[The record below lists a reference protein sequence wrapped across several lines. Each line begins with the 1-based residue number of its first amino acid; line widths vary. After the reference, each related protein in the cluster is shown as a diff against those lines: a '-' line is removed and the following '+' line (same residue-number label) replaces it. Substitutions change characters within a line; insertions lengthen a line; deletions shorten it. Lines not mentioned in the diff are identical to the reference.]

1 MDQKDIYL
9 VDDSADQR
17 LLVRTIFK
25 QFLPNYHLRSFQ
37 GGMELY
43 QFLVLQSS
51 PEYSG
56 RRPGLIVMDLKMPS
70 IDGLELLKLIRKT
83 PDNGFTRWSTIP
95 VVILTN
101 SRDPEDVH
109 RCYEAGA
116 SSFVTKPIEFE
127 ALRYLL
133 ETICHYWIDYNRLP
147 VLNNLADGAAG
158 EHQAAG
164 PLSGTGPSR

>member
-1 MDQKDIYL
+1 MDQKEIYL
-9 VDDSADQR
+9 VDDSADHR

-56 RRPGLIVMDLKMPS
+56 RRPVLIVMDLKMPS
-70 IDGLELLKLIRKT
+70 IDGLELLKLIRRT
-83 PDNGFTRWSTIP
+83 PDNTVTRWSTIP
-95 VVILTN
+95 VVILTH
-101 SRDPEDVH
+101 SSAAEEIQ
-109 RCYEAGA
+109 RCYDAGA
-116 SSFVTKPIEFE
+116 SSFITKPIEFE
-127 ALRYLL
+127 PMKYLL

-147 VLNNLADGAAG
+147 ILTDIKVT
-158 EHQAAG
+158 
-164 PLSGTGPSR
+164 GTTGQH

>member
-1 MDQKDIYL
+1 MDQKEIYL
-9 VDDSADQR
+9 VDDSADHR
-17 LLVRTIFK
+17 LLVRTVFK
-25 QFLPNYHLRSFQ
+25 QFLPDYHIRSFQ

-51 PEYSG
+51 SDYVG
-56 RRPGLIVMDLKMPS
+56 RRPALIVMDLKMPS

-83 PDNGFTRWSTIP
+83 PDNVITKWSTLP

-101 SRDPEDVH
+101 SSSPEDIQS
-109 RCYEAGA
+109 CYDAGA
-116 SSFVTKPIEFE
+116 SSFVTKPLEFE

-147 VLNNLADGAAG
+147 AMDGQ
-158 EHQAAG
+158 HV
-164 PLSGTGPSR
+164 PDITSH